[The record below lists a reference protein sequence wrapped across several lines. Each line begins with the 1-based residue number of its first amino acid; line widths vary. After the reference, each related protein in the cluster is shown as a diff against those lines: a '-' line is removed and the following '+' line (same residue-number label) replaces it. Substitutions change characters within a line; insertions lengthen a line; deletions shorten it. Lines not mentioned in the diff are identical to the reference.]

1 MGFMEREDIE
11 LVMVWTLDKTEVI
24 HLEYS
29 NKQQAHQEID
39 HNMHIVGYLLT
50 AAGDVVCVKYL
61 K

>member
-29 NKQQAHQEID
+29 NK
-39 HNMHIVGYLLT
+39 
-50 AAGDVVCVKYL
+50 
-61 K
+61 